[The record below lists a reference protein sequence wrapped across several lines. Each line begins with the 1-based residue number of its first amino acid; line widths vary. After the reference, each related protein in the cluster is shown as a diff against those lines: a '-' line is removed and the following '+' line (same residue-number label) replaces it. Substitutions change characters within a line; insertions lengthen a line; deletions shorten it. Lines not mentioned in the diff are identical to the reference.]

1 MKCAAIDI
9 GTNTI
14 LLLILDEH
22 EGVFR
27 DIIDMSAIVRLGEG
41 LAKSGRLNG
50 PAMSRTIDALRRY
63 TDIAR
68 SHGVERLFCVGTAA
82 LREASNSEEFLRAVR
97 DAFGFTIEIISA
109 RQEAYYTYL
118 SVRDDP
124 KVRGGSMTVI
134 DIGGGSTEVIAGT
147 DKEFVGFASLPM
159 GSVRLT
165 DAFITHD
172 PPLAGELDQ
181 VGSYIRENLSTAPF
195 PEASTLIG
203 TGGTVTN
210 IASIIIGIAAYD
222 RERVHGFVIE
232 LSDLK
237 EFILSLARLTTGE
250 RKNVKG
256 MEPGRED
263 IIVQGAL
270 ILREIMEQGGFERC
284 TVSAAGVRYGVIYEK
299 CREIFN

>member
-1 MKCAAIDI
+1 MKCGAIDI
-9 GTNTI
+9 GTNTV

-22 EGVFR
+22 EGIFR
-27 DIIDMSAIVRLGEG
+27 DVIDMSAIVRLGEG
-41 LAKSGRLNG
+41 LAKSGSLSG
-50 PAMSRTIDALRRY
+50 PAMSRTMDALRRY
-63 TDIAR
+63 ADIAR

-82 LREASNSEEFLRAVR
+82 LREASNSEEFLRTVR
-97 DAFGFTIEIISA
+97 NAFGFNIEIISA

-118 SVRDDP
+118 SVRDDTE
-124 KVRGGSMTVI
+124 VSGGSMTVV

-147 DKEFVGFASLPM
+147 EKEFVGFASLPM

-172 PPLAGELDQ
+172 PPLAEELDQ
-181 VGSYIRENLSTAPF
+181 TVAYIRENLSTAPF

-222 RERVHGFVIE
+222 KERVHGFLIE

-237 EFILSLARLTTGE
+237 KFITSLARLTAGE
-250 RKNVKG
+250 RNKVKG

-270 ILREIMEQGGFERC
+270 ILREIMEHGGFERC

>member
-27 DIIDMSAIVRLGEG
+27 DVIDMSAIVRLGEG
-41 LAKSGRLNG
+41 LAKSGSLNG
-50 PAMSRTIDALRRY
+50 PAMSRTIDAIRRY

-82 LREASNSEEFLRAVR
+82 LREASNSEEFLRTVR
-97 DAFGFTIEIISA
+97 NAFGFTIEIISA

-124 KVRGGSMTVI
+124 EVCVGSMTVI

-172 PPLAGELDQ
+172 PPLAEELDQ
-181 VGSYIRENLSTAPF
+181 VASYIRENLSTAPF

-222 RERVHGFVIE
+222 KERVHGFVIE

-237 EFILSLARLTTGE
+237 EFITSLARLTGGE

-270 ILREIMEQGGFERC
+270 ILREIMEHGGFERC